1 MGKGVVEGID
11 GAKRNRVADHKD
23 VVGVVGEAV
32 FVGIGRVACLLSI
45 AACTLLRSPFPRAV
59 FAGLLDELC
68 ALLAQRGRVRDEGD
82 AAHRYEYD
90 HACYGGGNKMALR
103 DGGYRSLAVANLAYG
118 CPEHAMAE
126 GRLDESVG

>member
-1 MGKGVVEGID
+1 M
-11 GAKRNRVADHKD
+11 
-23 VVGVVGEAV
+23 
-32 FVGIGRVACLLSI
+32 LSI
-45 AACTLLRSPFPRAV
+45 AARALLRSSFFRAV

-68 ALLAQRGRVRDEGD
+68 ALLAQRGRVRDESD

-90 HACYGGGNKMALR
+90 HACCGGGDKMGLR